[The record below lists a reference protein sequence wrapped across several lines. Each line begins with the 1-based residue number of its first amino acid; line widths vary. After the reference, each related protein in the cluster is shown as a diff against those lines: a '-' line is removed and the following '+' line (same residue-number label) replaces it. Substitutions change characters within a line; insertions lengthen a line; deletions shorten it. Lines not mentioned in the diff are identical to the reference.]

1 VACIWDNVQGDFGP
15 LLYGV
20 VDIVSKSACDRAF
33 DVGSVRTFLRAY
45 AVVAYDHH
53 ALNEKILMRRN

>member
-1 VACIWDNVQGDFGP
+1 MACIWDDVQGDFRP
-15 LLYGV
+15 LLYGI
-20 VDIVSKSACDRAF
+20 VDMVSNSACDGAF

-53 ALNEKILMRRN
+53 ALNEKIQMRRD